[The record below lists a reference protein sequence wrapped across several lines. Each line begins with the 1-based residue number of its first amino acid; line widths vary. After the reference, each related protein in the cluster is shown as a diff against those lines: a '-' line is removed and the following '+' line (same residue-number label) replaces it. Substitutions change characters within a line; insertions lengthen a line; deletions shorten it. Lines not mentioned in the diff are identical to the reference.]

1 VPTDP
6 RHLVSR
12 VGNSFFKDAK
22 NRRSAALQILAV
34 APAIAAVCALPG
46 DDFDILFSSTNF
58 QLRTLA
64 KQAPASTSEGNKR
77 MEKIWLKSYP
87 PGVPHDVQPEQYR
100 SVAHLLEESF
110 RKHASSPF
118 SVCMDQWMTYGELE
132 RRSAALGAY
141 LQSLG
146 LAPGAR
152 VAIMLPNIPQFGVT
166 MAAVLRAGYTCVNV
180 NPLYTAR
187 ELEHQLKDSGATA
200 IVILENFA
208 HTLAEVIDH
217 TAVQHVVMASMGDL
231 LGFWYGKWITFAVR
245 HLAKMVPAYDLPLSN
260 GRKVVTFKKAL
271 SLGEHKS
278 LAPSQ
283 ATLDSIAFLQY
294 TGGTTG
300 LSKGAVLTH
309 RNIVAATL
317 QAEAWFTPALAKIGD
332 VSRANSVAALP
343 LYHIFALT
351 LCLLAIRQGSSLTLI
366 PNPRDIPKFVA
377 ELKKRPFHML
387 PAVNTL
393 FNALL
398 QNPQF
403 RALDFSHLCVSQA
416 GGMAASEG
424 TAKQWQKVTGS
435 TMIEGWG
442 MSETCAIGTNNP
454 VNATEFSGTI
464 GLPLPGID
472 IAIKDDEG
480 NSLPQ
485 GASGEICI
493 RGPNVMTG
501 YYNQPEENAKAF
513 TADGFMRTGD
523 IGIMDER
530 GFTRIIDRKK
540 DMILVSGFNVFP
552 NELEQV
558 ISLCP
563 GVMECAAIGVPD
575 EKQGEAIKVF
585 VIKSDPALTEDDVVR
600 YCHDNLTGYKRPKYI
615 EFRDELPKSN
625 VGKILRRQL
634 RTTP

>member
-1 VPTDP
+1 
-6 RHLVSR
+6 
-12 VGNSFFKDAK
+12 
-22 NRRSAALQILAV
+22 
-34 APAIAAVCALPG
+34 
-46 DDFDILFSSTNF
+46 
-58 QLRTLA
+58 
-64 KQAPASTSEGNKR
+64 
-77 MEKIWLKSYP
+77 MEKIWLNSYP
-87 PGVPHDVQPEQYR
+87 PGVPHEVNPGQYR

-110 RKHASSPF
+110 RKNASNPF
-118 SVCMDQWMTYGELE
+118 SVCMDRWMSYGELD
-132 RRSAALGAY
+132 RRSAAMGAY

-146 LAPGAR
+146 LEPGAR

-187 ELEHQLKDSGATA
+187 ELQHQLKDSGATS

-217 TAVQHVVMASMGDL
+217 TQIKHVVMASMGDL
-231 LGFWYGKWITFAVR
+231 LGFWFGRWITFAVR
-245 HLAKMVPAYDLPLSN
+245 HLAKMVPAYQLPLTH
-260 GRKVVTFKKAL
+260 GRQVVSFKKAL
-271 SLGEHKS
+271 AVGASKHLT
-278 LAPSQ
+278 PST
-283 ATLDSIAFLQY
+283 ANLDSIAFLQY

-309 RNIVAATL
+309 RCIVASTL
-317 QAEAWFTPALAKIGD
+317 QAEAWFTPALAKVGD
-332 VSRANSVAALP
+332 LSKANSIAALP

-403 RALDFSHLCVSQA
+403 KALDFSHLCVSQA
-416 GGMAASEG
+416 GGMAATES
-424 TAKQWQKVTGS
+424 TANQWQKVTGS

-454 VNATEFSGTI
+454 VTNTAFSGSI
-464 GLPLPGID
+464 GLPLTSID

-480 NSLPQ
+480 NSMPQ
-485 GASGEICI
+485 GTSGEICI

-523 IGIMDER
+523 IGVMDAQ
-530 GFTRIIDRKK
+530 GYTRIIDRKK

-558 ISLCP
+558 IALCP
-563 GVMECAAIGVPD
+563 GVLECAAIGIPD

-585 VIKSDPALTEDDVVR
+585 VIRNDPALTEDDVVKF
-600 YCHDNLTGYKRPKYI
+600 CHDNLTGYKRPKYV

-625 VGKILRRQL
+625 VGKILRREL
-634 RTTP
+634 RSPTA

>member
-1 VPTDP
+1 
-6 RHLVSR
+6 
-12 VGNSFFKDAK
+12 
-22 NRRSAALQILAV
+22 
-34 APAIAAVCALPG
+34 
-46 DDFDILFSSTNF
+46 
-58 QLRTLA
+58 
-64 KQAPASTSEGNKR
+64 

-110 RKHASSPF
+110 RQHASSPF

-141 LQSLG
+141 LQSIG
-146 LAPGAR
+146 LEPGAR

-208 HTLAEVIDH
+208 HTLADVIDR
-217 TAVQHVVMASMGDL
+217 TAIKQVVMTSMGDL
-231 LGFWYGKWITFAVR
+231 LGFWYGQWITFAVR

-260 GRKVVTFKKAL
+260 GRKVVTFNKAL

-317 QAEAWFTPALAKIGD
+317 QAEAWFTPALSKVGD
-332 VSRANSVAALP
+332 ISKANSIAALP

-351 LCLLAIRQGSSLTLI
+351 LCLLAIRQGSSMTLI
-366 PNPRDIPKFVA
+366 PNPRDIPKFIA

-403 RALDFSHLCVSQA
+403 KTLDFSHLCVSQA

-454 VNATEFSGTI
+454 VISTTFSGNI

-480 NSLPQ
+480 NSVPQ
-485 GASGEICI
+485 GDSGEICI

-523 IGIMDER
+523 IGIMDAA
-530 GFTRIIDRKK
+530 GYTRIIDRKK

-563 GVMECAAIGVPD
+563 GVVECAAIGIPD

-585 VIKSDPALTEDDVVR
+585 VIKSDPALSEDDVVR
-600 YCHDNLTGYKRPKYI
+600 FCHDNLTGYKRPKYI

-625 VGKILRRQL
+625 VGKILRREL
-634 RTTP
+634 RKA

>member
-1 VPTDP
+1 
-6 RHLVSR
+6 
-12 VGNSFFKDAK
+12 
-22 NRRSAALQILAV
+22 
-34 APAIAAVCALPG
+34 
-46 DDFDILFSSTNF
+46 
-58 QLRTLA
+58 
-64 KQAPASTSEGNKR
+64 

-231 LGFWYGKWITFAVR
+231 LGFWFGKWITFAVR
-245 HLAKMVPAYDLPLSN
+245 HLAKMVPAYELPLTG

-271 SLGEHKS
+271 SVGEHKS

-501 YYNQPEENAKAF
+501 YYNQPDENAKAF

-585 VIKSDPALTEDDVVR
+585 VIKSDPALTEDDVVK

-634 RTTP
+634 RTSP

>member
-1 VPTDP
+1 
-6 RHLVSR
+6 
-12 VGNSFFKDAK
+12 
-22 NRRSAALQILAV
+22 
-34 APAIAAVCALPG
+34 
-46 DDFDILFSSTNF
+46 
-58 QLRTLA
+58 
-64 KQAPASTSEGNKR
+64 

-87 PGVPHDVQPEQYR
+87 PGVPHEVQPEQYR

-118 SVCMDQWMTYGELE
+118 SVCMDQWMSYGELE

-146 LAPGAR
+146 LEPGAR

-208 HTLAEVIDH
+208 HTLSDVVDR
-217 TAVQHVVMASMGDL
+217 TAVKHVVMASMGDL
-231 LGFWYGKWITFAVR
+231 LGFWYGQWITFAVR
-245 HLAKMVPAYDLPLSN
+245 HLAKMVPAYELPLSG

-271 SLGEHKS
+271 ALGEGKS
-278 LAPSQ
+278 LSPSQ

-317 QAEAWFTPALAKIGD
+317 QAEAWFSPALSKVGD
-332 VSRANSVAALP
+332 LSKANSIAALP

-366 PNPRDIPKFVA
+366 PNPRDIPKFIA

-398 QNPQF
+398 LNPQF
-403 RALDFSHLCVSQA
+403 KTLDFSHLCVSQA

-424 TAKQWQKVTGS
+424 TAKAWQKATGS

-454 VNATEFSGTI
+454 VISTTFSGNI
-464 GLPLPGID
+464 GLPLPSID
-472 IAIKDDEG
+472 IAIKDDDG
-480 NSLPQ
+480 NSVPQ
-485 GASGEICI
+485 GESGEICI

-523 IGIMDER
+523 IGIMDAQ
-530 GFTRIIDRKK
+530 GYTRIIDRKK

-563 GVMECAAIGVPD
+563 GVVECAAIGIPD

-585 VIKSDPALTEDDVVR
+585 IIKSDPALTEDDVAN
-600 YCHDNLTGYKRPKYI
+600 YCHQNLTGYKRPKYI

-625 VGKILRRQL
+625 VGKILRREL
-634 RTTP
+634 RTQK

>member
-1 VPTDP
+1 
-6 RHLVSR
+6 
-12 VGNSFFKDAK
+12 
-22 NRRSAALQILAV
+22 
-34 APAIAAVCALPG
+34 
-46 DDFDILFSSTNF
+46 
-58 QLRTLA
+58 
-64 KQAPASTSEGNKR
+64 

-87 PGVPHDVQPEQYR
+87 PGVPHDVKPEQYR

-146 LAPGAR
+146 LEPGAR

-208 HTLAEVIDH
+208 HTLAEVVDH
-217 TAVQHVVMASMGDL
+217 TAVKHVVMASMGDL
-231 LGFWYGKWITFAVR
+231 LGFWFGKWITFAVR

-317 QAEAWFTPALAKIGD
+317 QAEAWFTPALSKVGD
-332 VSRANSVAALP
+332 LSKANSIAALP

-366 PNPRDIPKFVA
+366 PNPRDIPKFIA

-403 RALDFSHLCVSQA
+403 KTLDFSHLCVSQA

-454 VNATEFSGTI
+454 VISTTFSGNI

-485 GASGEICI
+485 GESGEICI

-513 TADGFMRTGD
+513 TPDGFMRTGD
-523 IGIMDER
+523 IGIMDPQ
-530 GFTRIIDRKK
+530 GYTRIIDRKK

-563 GVMECAAIGVPD
+563 GVVECAAIGVPD

-585 VIKSDPALTEDDVVR
+585 IIKNDPALTEDEVAN
-600 YCHDNLTGYKRPKYI
+600 YCHQNLTGYKRPKYI

-625 VGKILRRQL
+625 VGKILRREL
-634 RTTP
+634 RKA

>member
-1 VPTDP
+1 
-6 RHLVSR
+6 
-12 VGNSFFKDAK
+12 
-22 NRRSAALQILAV
+22 
-34 APAIAAVCALPG
+34 
-46 DDFDILFSSTNF
+46 
-58 QLRTLA
+58 
-64 KQAPASTSEGNKR
+64 

-87 PGVPHDVQPEQYR
+87 PGVPHDVNPEQYR

-110 RKHASSPF
+110 RKHAKSPF
-118 SVCMDQWMTYGELE
+118 SVCMDRWMNYGELE
-132 RRSAALGAY
+132 RLSGALGAY
-141 LQSLG
+141 LQGLG
-146 LAPGAR
+146 LQPGAR

-208 HTLAEVIDH
+208 HTLADVVDH
-217 TAVQHVVMASMGDL
+217 TNVQHVVMASMGDL
-231 LGFWYGKWITFAVR
+231 LGFWFGKWITFAVR
-245 HLAKMVPAYDLPLSN
+245 HLAKMVPAYELPLTN
-260 GRKVVTFKKAL
+260 GRKVVSFKKAL
-271 SLGEHKS
+271 ALGERRT
-278 LAPSQ
+278 LAPST

-332 VSRANSVAALP
+332 VTKANSIAALP

-398 QNPQF
+398 QNAQF

-454 VNATEFSGTI
+454 VNSTAFSGSI

-472 IAIKDDEG
+472 IAIKDDAG
-480 NSLPQ
+480 ASLPI
-485 GASGEICI
+485 GSAGEICI
-493 RGPNVMTG
+493 KGPNVMPG

-513 TADGFMRTGD
+513 TPDGFMRTGD
-523 IGIMDER
+523 IGVMDEE
-530 GFTRIIDRKK
+530 GYTRIIDRKK

-558 ISLCP
+558 VALCP
-563 GVMECAAIGVPD
+563 GVLECAAVGVAD
-575 EKQGEAIKVF
+575 DKQGEAIKVF
-585 VIKSDPALTEDDVVR
+585 VVRSDPSLTEDDVVR
-600 YCHDNLTGYKRPKYI
+600 YCHEHLTGYKRPKYI
-615 EFRDELPKSN
+615 EFRDELPKTN
-625 VGKILRRQL
+625 VGKILRREL
-634 RTTP
+634 RDGK

>member
-1 VPTDP
+1 
-6 RHLVSR
+6 
-12 VGNSFFKDAK
+12 
-22 NRRSAALQILAV
+22 
-34 APAIAAVCALPG
+34 
-46 DDFDILFSSTNF
+46 
-58 QLRTLA
+58 
-64 KQAPASTSEGNKR
+64 

-87 PGVPHDVQPEQYR
+87 PGVPHDVKPEQYR

-146 LAPGAR
+146 LEPGAR

-217 TAVQHVVMASMGDL
+217 TAVKHVVMASMGDL
-231 LGFWYGKWITFAVR
+231 LGFWFGKWITFAVR
-245 HLAKMVPAYDLPLSN
+245 HLAKMVPAYDLPLTG

-278 LAPSQ
+278 LAPSP

-317 QAEAWFTPALAKIGD
+317 QAEAWFTPALSKVGD
-332 VSRANSVAALP
+332 LSKANSIAALP

-366 PNPRDIPKFVA
+366 PNPRDIPKFIA

-403 RALDFSHLCVSQA
+403 KTLDFSHLCVSQA

-454 VNATEFSGTI
+454 VISTTFSGNI

-485 GASGEICI
+485 GESGEICI
-493 RGPNVMTG
+493 RGPNVMVG

-513 TADGFMRTGD
+513 TPDGFMRTGD
-523 IGIMDER
+523 IGIMDPQ
-530 GFTRIIDRKK
+530 GYTRIIDRKK

-563 GVMECAAIGVPD
+563 GVVECAAIGVPD

-585 VIKSDPALTEDDVVR
+585 IIKSDPALTEDEVAN
-600 YCHDNLTGYKRPKYI
+600 YCHQNLTGYKRPKYI

-625 VGKILRRQL
+625 VGKILRREL
-634 RTTP
+634 RKA